1 MAEAVALPAP
11 ESQDT
16 RFRTVASPLHTIV
29 LVLILTGISA
39 LGYFSMRGTGAVR
52 FTGHLRFY
60 LPTIAW
66 EWLVFGYIRWG
77 VGRHGRSFRDIAGD
91 RWKNG
96 MEILRDIGIAFCAW
110 IVALVVLGV
119 TSRLLHATGSLE
131 AAKRLAPQGALE
143 SVVWIA
149 LAVTAGICEETIF
162 RGYFQR
168 QFIAWFRNVPAGVLV
183 SAMLFG
189 AGHVYQGWKA
199 TIVITVFGLLFG
211 ILAEARRN
219 IRPGILLH
227 AWQDGISGFLVRL
240 VSRAV
245 PK

>member
-1 MAEAVALPAP
+1 MADVVAVANP
-11 ESQDT
+11 ESPSRSLET
-16 RFRTVASPLHTIV
+16 IASPVHTVILV
-29 LVLILTGISA
+29 LVLTVISVI
-39 LGYFSMRGTGAVR
+39 GYVSMRGAAPVR
-52 FTGHLRFY
+52 FSSHLRFY

-66 EWLVFGYIRWG
+66 EWLVFAYIYWG
-77 VGRHGRSFRDIAGD
+77 VRRHGKAFRDIAGE

-96 MEILRDIGIAFCAW
+96 IEILRDIAIAFGAW
-110 IVALVVLGV
+110 IVAIVVLGV
-119 TSRLLHATGSLE
+119 TSKLLHATGSLE

-168 QFIAWFRNVPAGVLV
+168 QFIAWFRNVPAGVLL
-183 SAMLFG
+183 SAILFG
-189 AGHVYQGWKA
+189 AGHIYQGVRPA
-199 TIVITVFGLLFG
+199 VVIVVFGLLFG
-211 ILAEARRN
+211 ILAEARKN
-219 IRPGILLH
+219 IRPGIMLH

-240 VSRAV
+240 L